1 MITVVM
7 VRHQGNPKKFLFRVP
22 DGHTIKDGMH
32 VIVDTKHGM
41 QEAVAITDSID
52 IESEEAACKLFQG
65 VTLPL
70 KRVLMVETKA
80 WMPLFEMPFSSKAME
95 FSF

>member
-7 VRHQGNPKKFLFRVP
+7 VKHQGNPKKFLFRVP

-52 IESEEAACKLFQG
+52 IESEEAAQKLFDG

-70 KRVLMVETKA
+70 KRVLMVETRT
-80 WMPLFEMPFSSKAME
+80 WMPLFEMPFADLSGIP
-95 FSF
+95 F

>member
-7 VRHQGNPKKFLFRVP
+7 VKHQGNPKKFLFRVP

-80 WMPLFEMPFSSKAME
+80 WEPLLEIPFSQKPLE
-95 FSF
+95 FMF

>member
-41 QEAVAITDSID
+41 QEAITVADSID
-52 IESEEAACKLFQG
+52 IESEEAAQKLFDG
-65 VTLPL
+65 VTIPL

-80 WMPLFEMPFSSKAME
+80 WEPLLEIPFSHKPLE
-95 FSF
+95 FLF

>member
-41 QEAVAITDSID
+41 QEAITVADSID
-52 IESEEAACKLFQG
+52 IESEEATQKLFDG

-80 WMPLFEMPFSSKAME
+80 WKPLLEIPFSHKPLE
-95 FSF
+95 FLF

>member
-7 VRHQGNPKKFLFRVP
+7 VKHKGNPKKFLFRVP
-22 DGHTIKDGMH
+22 FGHEIKEGMS

-41 QEAVAITDSID
+41 QEAITVAGSID
-52 IESEEAACKLFQG
+52 IESEEAAQKLFDG

-95 FSF
+95 LPF

>member
-7 VRHQGNPKKFLFRVP
+7 VRHKGNPKKFLFRVP
-22 DGHTIKDGMH
+22 FGHEVKEGMS

-41 QEAVAITDSID
+41 QEAITVTDSID
-52 IESEEAACKLFQG
+52 IESEEAAQKLFDG

-70 KRVLMVETKA
+70 KRVLMVETRT
-80 WMPLFEMPFSSKAME
+80 WMPLFEMPFADLSGIP
-95 FSF
+95 F

>member
-7 VRHQGNPKKFLFRVP
+7 VKHSGNQNKYLFRVP
-22 DGHTIKDGMH
+22 DGHKIASGTR
-32 VIVDTKHGM
+32 VIVDTRYGLK
-41 QEAVAITDSID
+41 EAVAIANSID
-52 IESEEAACKLFQG
+52 IESEEAAVAIFKG

-80 WMPLFEMPFSSKAME
+80 WEPLLEIPFSHKPLE
-95 FSF
+95 FLF

>member
-7 VRHQGNPKKFLFRVP
+7 VKHKGNPKNFLFRVP

-52 IESEEAACKLFQG
+52 MESEEAACKLFQG

-80 WMPLFEMPFSSKAME
+80 WEPLLEIPFSQKPLE
-95 FSF
+95 FLF

>member
-7 VRHQGNPKKFLFRVP
+7 VKHSGNQNKYLFRVP
-22 DGHTIKDGMH
+22 DGHKIASGTR
-32 VIVDTKHGM
+32 VIVDTRYGSK
-41 QEAVAITDSID
+41 EAVAIANSID
-52 IESEEAACKLFQG
+52 IESEEAAVAIFKG

-80 WMPLFEMPFSSKAME
+80 WDPLLEIPFSHKPLE
-95 FSF
+95 FLF

>member
-7 VRHQGNPKKFLFRVP
+7 VKHKGNPKKFLFRVP
-22 DGHTIKDGMH
+22 DGHEIKEGIS

-41 QEAVAITDSID
+41 QEAITVADSID
-52 IESEEAACKLFQG
+52 IESEEAAQKLFDG

-80 WMPLFEMPFSSKAME
+80 WEPLLEIPFSQKPLE
-95 FSF
+95 FLF

>member
-22 DGHTIKDGMH
+22 AGHTIKDGMH

-41 QEAVAITDSID
+41 QEAVAIADSID
-52 IESEEAACKLFQG
+52 IESEEAAQKLFDG

-80 WMPLFEMPFSSKAME
+80 WEPLLEIPFSQKPLE
-95 FSF
+95 LLF

>member
-7 VRHQGNPKKFLFRVP
+7 VKHKGNPKKFLFRVP
-22 DGHTIKDGMH
+22 FGHEIKEGMS

-41 QEAVAITDSID
+41 QEVITVADSID
-52 IESEEAACKLFQG
+52 IESEEAAQKLFDG

-95 FSF
+95 LPF

>member
-22 DGHTIKDGMH
+22 DGHEIKEGMS

-41 QEAVAITDSID
+41 QEAITVADSID
-52 IESEEAACKLFQG
+52 IESEEAAQKLFDG

-95 FSF
+95 FPF

>member
-7 VRHQGNPKKFLFRVP
+7 VKHQGNPKKFLFRVP

-41 QEAVAITDSID
+41 QEAITVADSID
-52 IESEEAACKLFQG
+52 IESEEAAQKLFDR

-70 KRVLMVETKA
+70 KRVLMVETRT
-80 WMPLFEMPFSSKAME
+80 WMPLFERPFADLSGIP
-95 FSF
+95 F

>member
-7 VRHQGNPKKFLFRVP
+7 VKHQGNPKKFMFRVP

-52 IESEEAACKLFQG
+52 IESEEAAQKLFDG

-70 KRVLMVETKA
+70 KRVLMVETRT
-80 WMPLFEMPFSSKAME
+80 WMPLFEMPFADLSGIP
-95 FSF
+95 F

>member
-7 VRHQGNPKKFLFRVP
+7 VKHKGNPKNFLFRVP

-41 QEAVAITDSID
+41 QEAITVADSID
-52 IESEEAACKLFQG
+52 IESEEAAQKLFDG

-95 FSF
+95 FPF

>member
-7 VRHQGNPKKFLFRVP
+7 VKHKGNTKKFLFRVP

-41 QEAVAITDSID
+41 QEAITVADSID
-52 IESEEAACKLFQG
+52 IESEEAAQKLFDG

-80 WMPLFEMPFSSKAME
+80 WEPLLEIPFSHKPLE
-95 FSF
+95 FLF

>member
-22 DGHTIKDGMH
+22 LGHEIKEGMS

-41 QEAVAITDSID
+41 QEAITVADSID
-52 IESEEAACKLFQG
+52 IESEEAAQKLFDG

-70 KRVLMVETKA
+70 KRVLMVEAKA
-80 WMPLFEMPFSSKAME
+80 WKPLFEMPFSSKAME
-95 FSF
+95 FPF

>member
-7 VRHQGNPKKFLFRVP
+7 VKHKGNPKNFLFRVP

-41 QEAVAITDSID
+41 QEAITVADSID
-52 IESEEAACKLFQG
+52 IESEEAAQKLFDG
-65 VTLPL
+65 VTIPL

-80 WMPLFEMPFSSKAME
+80 WEPLLEIPFSHKPLE
-95 FSF
+95 FLF

>member
-7 VRHQGNPKKFLFRVP
+7 VKHQGNPKKFLFRVP

-41 QEAVAITDSID
+41 QEAITVADSID
-52 IESEEAACKLFQG
+52 IESEEAAQKLFDG

-80 WMPLFEMPFSSKAME
+80 WEPLLEIPFSHKPLE
-95 FSF
+95 FLF

>member
-52 IESEEAACKLFQG
+52 LESEEAACKLFQG

-70 KRVLMVETKA
+70 KRVMMVKTKA
-80 WMPLFEMPFSSKAME
+80 WEPLLEIPFSHKPLE
-95 FSF
+95 FLF

>member
-41 QEAVAITDSID
+41 QEAITVADSID
-52 IESEEAACKLFQG
+52 IESEEAAQKLFDG

-70 KRVLMVETKA
+70 KSVLMVETKA
-80 WMPLFEMPFSSKAME
+80 WEPLLEIPFSHKPLE
-95 FSF
+95 FLF

>member
-7 VRHQGNPKKFLFRVP
+7 VKHKGNPKKFLFRVP

-41 QEAVAITDSID
+41 QEAITVADSID
-52 IESEEAACKLFQG
+52 IESEEAAQKLFDG

-70 KRVLMVETKA
+70 KRVLMGETKA
-80 WMPLFEMPFSSKAME
+80 WEPLLEIPCSHKPLE
-95 FSF
+95 FLF

>member
-7 VRHQGNPKKFLFRVP
+7 VKHQGNPKKFLFRVP

-95 FSF
+95 FPF

>member
-1 MITVVM
+1 MIPVVM

-32 VIVDTKHGM
+32 VIVDTKHGI

-70 KRVLMVETKA
+70 KRVMMVETKA
-80 WMPLFEMPFSSKAME
+80 WEPLLEIPFSHKPLE
-95 FSF
+95 FLF

>member
-7 VRHQGNPKKFLFRVP
+7 VKHQGNPKKFLFRVP
-22 DGHTIKDGMH
+22 DGHEIKEGMS

-41 QEAVAITDSID
+41 QEAITVADSID
-52 IESEEAACKLFQG
+52 IESEEAAQKLFDG

-70 KRVLMVETKA
+70 KRVLMVEAKA
-80 WMPLFEMPFSSKAME
+80 WMPLFEIPFSHKPLE
-95 FSF
+95 FLF

>member
-22 DGHTIKDGMH
+22 DGHEIKEGMS
-32 VIVDTKHGM
+32 VIVDTKQGM
-41 QEAVAITDSID
+41 QEAITVADSID
-52 IESEEAACKLFQG
+52 IESEEAARKLFDG

-70 KRVLMVETKA
+70 KRVLIVETKA
-80 WMPLFEMPFSSKAME
+80 WEPLLEFPFSHKPLE
-95 FSF
+95 FLF

>member
-7 VRHQGNPKKFLFRVP
+7 VKHKGNPKKFLFRVP
-22 DGHTIKDGMH
+22 FGHEIKEGMS

-41 QEAVAITDSID
+41 QEAITVADSID
-52 IESEEAACKLFQG
+52 IESEEAAQKLFDG

>member
-41 QEAVAITDSID
+41 QKAVAIIDSID
-52 IESEEAACKLFQG
+52 IESEEAACKLFKG

-80 WMPLFEMPFSSKAME
+80 WEPLLEIPVSHKPLE
-95 FSF
+95 FLF

>member
-52 IESEEAACKLFQG
+52 IESEEAAQKLFDG

-70 KRVLMVETKA
+70 KRVLMVETRT
-80 WMPLFEMPFSSKAME
+80 WMPLFEMPFADLSGIP
-95 FSF
+95 F